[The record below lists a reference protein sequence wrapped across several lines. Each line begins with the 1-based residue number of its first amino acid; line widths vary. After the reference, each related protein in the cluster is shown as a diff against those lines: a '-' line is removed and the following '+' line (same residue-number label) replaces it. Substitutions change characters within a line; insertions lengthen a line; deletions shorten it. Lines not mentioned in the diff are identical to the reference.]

1 MHTNI
6 KKATPH
12 DEKKKKSLCT
22 VFSPS
27 LFTHRVNTTS
37 LVATVAQQNTVPA
50 GSQVTQTGAVKQHLV
65 SSETV

>member
-1 MHTNI
+1 MHSNI

-12 DEKKKKSLCT
+12 DEKKKSLCT

>member
-1 MHTNI
+1 MHSNI
-6 KKATPH
+6 KKPTPQ
-12 DEKKKKSLCT
+12 DEKKSLCI

-50 GSQVTQTGAVKQHLV
+50 GSRVTQTGALKQHLV
-65 SSETV
+65 PSETV